1 MQPALSLTRRLTADP
16 KPEIPS
22 RRSRDGG
29 HGYHSERE
37 KQVLFTTPYYDNS
50 ALFGV
55 SKANTPVLIS

>member
-1 MQPALSLTRRLTADP
+1 MQPALSLTRRLKPDP

-29 HGYHSERE
+29 HGYTPERE

-50 ALFGV
+50 ALLWV